1 MLKLTETV
9 DYGENEKIPLK
20 VNMIY
25 GLGNLGTTLFT
36 GIFDGAIVK
45 YYTDKVFLQPIY
57 IGIAFLIFAIW
68 NALNDP
74 IFGHMSDKT
83 RTKIGR
89 RIPYLRVI
97 SFVFGISFV
106 IVWFPPIGTQIEI
119 FIYLLITIFIFDTC
133 FTIYGLC
140 YIALMPEMSLDP
152 NERTK
157 LSLYMTVFGMIGVI
171 ITFLIPFM
179 FLTQIG
185 GKEEFQ
191 FICIIISIVGTILI
205 ILAAFTLK
213 ERVGFY
219 DKEKSFGLIEN
230 TKYCLKNKAFITFV
244 LYNFGLTLI
253 FSNLVTSILYY
264 TQYVLNLK
272 GEAVFIPLLIVIGGF
287 FTTYFLTPKLDE
299 KYGIRKSLLITGILG
314 IFGFLLLLIPDLI
327 LSSIAI
333 SIIAAS
339 IAVYAILGNPM
350 IADICDDDEIKTGSR
365 REGSFFGINAL
376 VTKPAISLGVFI
388 ITLMLNYSEYFPQLT
403 EYFQYPQSV
412 GVKIAIQITMGLIF
426 AVVFGLSLISLYF
439 YPIHGEYYTRLK
451 EEIKKRHL

>member
-1 MLKLTETV
+1 MTETV
-9 DYGENEKIPLK
+9 NYGDNEKIPLK
-20 VNMIY
+20 VNMVY
-25 GLGNLGTTLFT
+25 GLGNMGTSLLT

-45 YYTDKVFLQPIY
+45 YYTDKVFLEPIY

-74 IFGHMSDKT
+74 IFGNMSDKT

-89 RIPYLRVI
+89 RIPYLRVT
-97 SFVFGISFV
+97 SFIFGIAF
-106 IVWFPPIGTQIEI
+106 ILLWFPPIGTQIEI
-119 FIYLLITIFIFDTC
+119 FIYLLITIFFFDTC

-140 YIALMPEMSLDP
+140 YIALMPELSLDP

-157 LSLYMTVFGMIGVI
+157 LSLYMTVFGMIAVM

-179 FLTQIG
+179 FLTRIG
-185 GKEEFQ
+185 GKAEFQ
-191 FICIIISIVGTILI
+191 FICIIIAIVGTILI

-230 TKYCLKNKAFITFV
+230 TKYCLKNKSFITFV
-244 LYNFGLTLI
+244 IYNFGITLI

-264 TQYVLNLK
+264 TQYVINLT
-272 GEAVFIPLLIVIGGF
+272 GAAVFLPLIIVIAGF
-287 FTTYFLTPKLDE
+287 FITYFLTPRLDE
-299 KYGIRKSLLITGILG
+299 KFGFRKSLLITGVFG
-314 IFGFLLLLIPDLI
+314 IFGFLLLLIPDVV

-339 IAVYAILGNPM
+339 LAVYAILGNPM
-350 IADICDDDEIKTGSR
+350 IADICDDDEIKTGTR

-388 ITLMLNYSEYFPQLT
+388 LTFMLNYSEYFPQIT
-403 EYFQYPQSV
+403 EYFGFPQSV

-426 AVVFGLSLISLYF
+426 AGVFGLSLISLYF
-439 YPIHGEYYTRLK
+439 YPIHGEYYSRLK